1 MTYQLH
7 RISILVVEDSQPM
20 LDITKS
26 LLLAFGVGHV
36 IGASDGQ
43 AGFKRFCEYNPD
55 IVIADWMMKPM
66 DGISLTRLIRNDE
79 QSPNPYVP
87 VILMTGFSERHRVLQ
102 ARDAGVTEFLVKPFN
117 AKDLY
122 KRLAQVIER
131 PRQFVR
137 SGDFFGPDRRRL
149 RADDFAGP
157 FRREADSRNS
167 EMLKRLNQQKADA
180 HEALRK
186 IREER
191 GLESGDRFDLMNPND
206 IDMQ

>member
-1 MTYQLH
+1 M
-7 RISILVVEDSQPM
+7 
-20 LDITKS
+20 
-26 LLLAFGVGHV
+26 
-36 IGASDGQ
+36 
-43 AGFKRFCEYNPD
+43 
-55 IVIADWMMKPM
+55 
-66 DGISLTRLIRNDE
+66 
-79 QSPNPYVP
+79 
-87 VILMTGFSERHRVLQ
+87 
-102 ARDAGVTEFLVKPFN
+102 
-117 AKDLY
+117 
-122 KRLAQVIER
+122 
-131 PRQFVR
+131 
-137 SGDFFGPDRRRL
+137 